1 MAGRGRLSSI
11 EMLGEDYED
20 IVFWAGAELRKR
32 EHLQVDILEEFNKR
46 LAARADEIGETFEPI
61 SKSAFGRYSLRLAGI
76 ARRLEHTR
84 EISKVLTDRLAPG
97 ETDQVTIALGEL
109 IKSAV
114 FEAVGEAGDAGVPL
128 MDLKFAGDALKSVV
142 ASQKASSELRAKQE
156 AAIAARLE
164 KAAETASS
172 VAKAKG
178 MSAETAEAIKAS
190 ILGIAPKAA

>member
-20 IVFWAGAELRKR
+20 IVFWAGSELRERK
-32 EHLQVDILEEFNKR
+32 HLQIDILEEFNKR
-46 LAARADEIGETFEPI
+46 LAARADEIGETIEPV
-61 SKSAFGRYSLRLAGI
+61 SKSAFSRYSLRLAGI
-76 ARRLEHTR
+76 ARWLEHTR
-84 EISKVLTDRLAPG
+84 EISKVLTDRLQPG

-114 FEAVGEAGDAGVPL
+114 FEAVGEAGDAGNTM

-164 KAAETASS
+164 KAAETAST

-190 ILGIAPKAA
+190 ILGIAPKSA

>member
-1 MAGRGRLSSI
+1 MTGRGRLSSI

-20 IVFWAGAELRKR
+20 IVFWAGHELRKR
-32 EHLQVDILEEFNKR
+32 EHLQIDILEEFNKR
-46 LAARADEIGETFEPI
+46 LAARADEIGETIEPI
-61 SKSAFGRYSLRLAGI
+61 SKSAFGRYSVRLAGI

-84 EISKVLTDRLAPG
+84 EISKVLTDRLQPG

-114 FEAVGEAGDAGVPL
+114 FEAVGEAGDAGNTM

-142 ASQKASSELRAKQE
+142 ASQKASSELRQKQE